1 MVSASDIFP
10 YLNKIKMPARV
21 ICGTADQVTPPAL
34 NRKIADS
41 ITGADCVTVEGAG
54 HWLFL
59 EYPDQFNKALR
70 EFVK

>member
-10 YLNKIKMPARV
+10 YLPRIKMPAKV

-34 NRKIADS
+34 NRKIAES
-41 ITGADCVTVEGAG
+41 IPGAEFATVEGAG

-59 EYPDQFNKALR
+59 EYPEQFNNALR
-70 EFVK
+70 AFVK